1 MPDALLIAQRE
12 YLQRVRSKAFLFT
25 TLAFPLLLGIIF
37 GGRFFAASQSQ
48 AHSSPALVI
57 ASNDLNLA
65 QDVRANL
72 ESDTAPLHT
81 VTVIAPASPVERDQL
96 RHAVEERH
104 YDGLLWL
111 ESVPGVAQPRAFYE
125 SRNVENG
132 SSTVLLRDAIALAV
146 TRRELAAQGLTSDAI
161 NRAIHPVDLKVVHL
175 KSSRS
180 YSMLSYAAP
189 YLMAFVL
196 YFSVI
201 YYGMNVARSVVQE
214 KTSRIFEVL
223 LATTR
228 PQSLMAGKLL
238 GVGAVGLTQIAIWLA
253 LALLWAKP
261 AMARF
266 GMAGASLAHLGI
278 TFSQLA
284 FFVLFFLL
292 GFLFYSAVA
301 AGFGACLDSEQ
312 EIQQF
317 SFIIVLPMVVCLVL
331 TPDILQ
337 HPSGPLAVALSLFPP
352 CTPIVMFLRMS
363 AQAPPAWQVWL
374 SLVLMG
380 AAIWAA
386 LWIAARIYRIGIL
399 MYGKRPTLPEIVRW
413 MRYS

>member
-37 GGRFFAASQSQ
+37 GGGFFATSQSQ
-48 AHSSPALVI
+48 TRSSPSLVI
-57 ASNDLNLA
+57 ASNDLDLA

-72 ESDTAPLHT
+72 ENDADPRHT
-81 VTVIAPASPVERDQL
+81 VTVIAPASPAEHDQL
-96 RHAVEERH
+96 RRAVEERH
-104 YDGLLWL
+104 FGGLLWL
-111 ESVPGVAQPRAFYE
+111 ESVPGTTQPKAFYE
-125 SRNVENG
+125 SGNRGSG
-132 SSTVLLRDAIALAV
+132 SSTILLQNAITLAV
-146 TRRELAAQGLTSDAI
+146 TRRELAAQGLTRDAI
-161 NRAIHPVDLKVVHL
+161 DRAIQPIQLTIVHL
-175 KSSRS
+175 KSSQFHS
-180 YSMLSYAAP
+180 VLNYAAP
-189 YLMAFVL
+189 YLMALVL

-214 KTSRIFEVL
+214 KTSRVFEVL

-261 AMARF
+261 AMVRF
-266 GMAGASLAHLGI
+266 GVAGASLAELGI
-278 TFSQLA
+278 SFSQIA

-331 TPDILQ
+331 TPTILE
-337 HPSGPLAVALSLFPP
+337 HPGGTLAVALSLFPP

-386 LWIAARIYRIGIL
+386 LWIAARIYRVGIL
-399 MYGKRPTLPEIVRW
+399 MYGKRPTLPEIARW